1 MRRTNKGGRGGC
13 RPLWQTAAMTPA
25 EQIPAS
31 SATAAI
37 SVVCLCAGW
46 CTTCQAYGAT
56 FAQLARDWPQTRFA
70 WIDIEEHSDALG
82 DAALD
87 IENFPTVM
95 VLRGARP
102 LFFGTILPHAGT
114 LARLVQSALDG
125 GATQAVDADGQALA
139 APVAALLAQGVGG
152 VGTGAAA

>member
-1 MRRTNKGGRGGC
+1 MSAAPET
-13 RPLWQTAAMTPA
+13 PLLTVA
-25 EQIPAS
+25 
-31 SATAAI
+31 
-37 SVVCLCAGW
+37 CLCAGW
-46 CTTCQAYGAT
+46 CTTCQAYAAP
-56 FAQLARDWPQTRFA
+56 FAQLARALPQTRFV
-70 WIDIEEHSDALG
+70 WIDIEAHADALG

-114 LARLVQSALDG
+114 LARLVQSALEG

-152 VGTGAAA
+152 TGAAA